1 MLKKRNIYISIFFI
15 SLFGLAIIQYQYLR
29 IGLNLAELQFNTKL
43 GNVSSDIAQ
52 GMESEN
58 QLTFLIGSALKE
70 DTSYFTYSID
80 SVQDASRYFLNDYIT
95 EKLVAKGIDT
105 DFTYILH
112 SKDSSFY
119 LQSPKKFEIDDNIKS
134 YPIELIGYLPKE
146 FEKKVVLELQFKN
159 LNSFFLS
166 KLNGLT
172 LPSILFILGIC
183 IAVIWVLRTY
193 YWQRN
198 VITTTNEFINNLTH
212 ELKTPVF
219 SIGLA
224 TKILEETALNNQKP
238 ILGLIRQQVKRL
250 SVHIDKV
257 LELGNLES
265 STNVLKLE
273 IIDFRPYLLKL
284 CEEFTTLIEIEEI
297 QFIYELQ
304 QQKYR
309 IKAEVFHLENTINNI
324 LDNAKK
330 YSVRP
335 IIKLNAFCLNN
346 QLYIEIIDNGKG
358 VSEEDKKKIFLK
370 YYRVADTDVQS
381 VKGYGLGLSYVKKV
395 IEKHKGKV
403 LIESEKGIG
412 SKISVILPLYNEKAE
427 K

>member
-1 MLKKRNIYISIFFI
+1 MLKKRNIYIAIFFI
-15 SLFGLAIIQYQYLR
+15 SIIGLAVIQYQYLR
-29 IGLNLAELQFNTKL
+29 IGLNLAKLQFNSKL

-52 GMESEN
+52 GLEPEN
-58 QLTFLIGSALKE
+58 QLTFLIASALKE
-70 DTSYFTYSID
+70 DTTYFTNSID

-95 EKLVAKGIDT
+95 EKLVNNGIDT
-105 DFTYILH
+105 DFTYTLH

-119 LQSPKKFEIDDNIKS
+119 LQSPKIFEVDDTIES

-183 IAVIWVLRTY
+183 IAVIWVLKTY
-193 YWQRN
+193 YWQRK

-224 TKILEETALNNQKP
+224 TKILEESALNEQKP
-238 ILGLIRQQVKRL
+238 ILGMIRQQVKRL
-250 SVHIDKV
+250 TVHIDKV

-265 STNVLKLE
+265 SNNVLKLE
-273 IIDFRPYLLKL
+273 KIDFRPYLLKL
-284 CEEFTTLIEIEEI
+284 CEEFATLIAIEEV
-297 QFIYELQ
+297 QFTYTLQ
-304 QQKYR
+304 QGYFL
-309 IKAEVFHLENTINNI
+309 IKAEVFHLENSINNI

-330 YSVRP
+330 YSVQP
-335 IIKLNAFCLNN
+335 IITLNAYSLKN
-346 QLYIEIIDNGKG
+346 QFIIEISDNGKG
-358 VSEEDKKKIFLK
+358 ISDEEKKKIFLK
-370 YYRVADTDVQS
+370 YYRVNDKEVQT

-403 LIESEKGIG
+403 LMESEKGKG
-412 SKISVILPLYNEKAE
+412 TKISLIIPLGNE
-427 K
+427 

>member
-1 MLKKRNIYISIFFI
+1 MFKKRNIYIAIFFV
-15 SLFGLAIIQYQYLR
+15 SLIGLAVIQYQYLR
-29 IGLNLAELQFNTKL
+29 IGLNLAKLQFNTKL
-43 GNVSSDIAQ
+43 GNVSSDIAK
-52 GMESEN
+52 GLETEN
-58 QLTFLIGSALKE
+58 QLTFLIGNALKE
-70 DTSYFTYSID
+70 DTSYFTNRID
-80 SVQDASRYFLNDYIT
+80 SVQEASRYFLNDYIT
-95 EKLVAKGIDT
+95 EKLVTNGIDT
-105 DFTYILH
+105 DFTYTLH

-119 LQSPKKFEIDDNIKS
+119 LQSPKRFEINDNVES
-134 YPIELIGYLPKE
+134 YPIELIGYLPRE

-224 TKILEETALNNQKP
+224 TKILEESALNEQKP
-238 ILGLIRQQVKRL
+238 ILGMIRQQVKRL
-250 SVHIDKV
+250 TVHIDKV

-265 STNVLKLE
+265 SNNVLKLE

-284 CEEFTTLIEIEEI
+284 CEEFTTLVAIEEV
-297 QFIYELQ
+297 QFIYDLQ
-304 QQKYR
+304 QENFR

-330 YSVRP
+330 YSARP
-335 IIKLNAFCLNN
+335 IIKLKAYSLNN
-346 QLYIEIIDNGKG
+346 QFIIEIIDNGKG
-358 VSEEDKKKIFLK
+358 ISEEEKKKIFLK
-370 YYRVADTDVQS
+370 YYRVTDTEVQS

-403 LIESEKGIG
+403 LIESEKGKG
-412 SKISVILPLYNEKAE
+412 SKVSLKIPLYNE
-427 K
+427 

>member
-1 MLKKRNIYISIFFI
+1 MLKKRNIYIAIFFI
-15 SLFGLAIIQYQYLR
+15 SIIGLAVIQYQYLR
-29 IGLNLAELQFNTKL
+29 IGLNLAKLQFNSKL

-52 GMESEN
+52 GLEPEN
-58 QLTFLIGSALKE
+58 QLTFLIASALKE
-70 DTSYFTYSID
+70 DTTYFTNSID

-95 EKLVAKGIDT
+95 EKLVNNGIDT
-105 DFTYILH
+105 DFTYTLH

-119 LQSPKKFEIDDNIKS
+119 LQSPKIFEVDDNIES

-183 IAVIWVLRTY
+183 IAVIWVLKTY
-193 YWQRN
+193 YWQRK

-224 TKILEETALNNQKP
+224 TKILEESALNEQKP
-238 ILGLIRQQVKRL
+238 ILGMIRQQVKRL
-250 SVHIDKV
+250 TVHIDKV

-265 STNVLKLE
+265 SNNVLKLE
-273 IIDFRPYLLKL
+273 KIDFRPYLLKL
-284 CEEFTTLIEIEEI
+284 CEEFATLIAIEEV
-297 QFIYELQ
+297 QFTYTLQ
-304 QQKYR
+304 QGCFL
-309 IKAEVFHLENTINNI
+309 IKAEVFHLENSINNI

-330 YSVRP
+330 YSVQP
-335 IIKLNAFCLNN
+335 IITLNAYSLKN
-346 QLYIEIIDNGKG
+346 QFIIEISDNGKG
-358 VSEEDKKKIFLK
+358 ISEEEKKKIFLK
-370 YYRVADTDVQS
+370 YYRVNDKEVQT

-403 LIESEKGIG
+403 LMESEKGKG
-412 SKISVILPLYNEKAE
+412 TKISLIIPLGNE
-427 K
+427 

>member
-1 MLKKRNIYISIFFI
+1 MLKKRNIYIAIFI
-15 SLFGLAIIQYQYLR
+15 VSLIGLAVIQYQYLR
-29 IGLNLAELQFNTKL
+29 IGLNLAKLQFNTKL
-43 GNVSSDIAQ
+43 GKVSNDIAQ
-52 GMESEN
+52 GLEAAN
-58 QLTFLIGSALKE
+58 QLTFLIRSAVKE
-70 DTSYFTYSID
+70 DTTYFTSSID
-80 SVQDASRYFLNDYIT
+80 SVQDASRYFLNDYII
-95 EKLVAKGIDT
+95 EKLVNNGIET
-105 DFTYILH
+105 DFTYTLH

-119 LQSPKKFEIDDNIKS
+119 LQSPKRFEVNDKIES

-146 FEKKVVLELQFKN
+146 LEKKVILELKFKN
-159 LNSFFLS
+159 LNNFFLS

-183 IAVIWVLRTY
+183 IAIIWVLKTY

-224 TKILEETALNNQKP
+224 TKILEESALNEQKP
-238 ILGLIRQQVKRL
+238 ILGMIRQQVKRL
-250 SVHIDKV
+250 TVHIDKV

-265 STNVLKLE
+265 SNNVLKLDK
-273 IIDFRPYLLKL
+273 IDFRPYLLKL
-284 CEEFTTLIEIEEI
+284 CEEFSKLMEIEEVK
-297 QFIYELQ
+297 FSYDLQ
-304 QQKYR
+304 QGG
-309 IKAEVFHLENTINNI
+309 IMLNAEVFHLENSINNI

-330 YSVRP
+330 YSVQP
-335 IIKLNAFCLNN
+335 IIKLKGYSLNN
-346 QLYIEIIDNGKG
+346 QFFIEITDNGIG

-370 YYRVADTDVQS
+370 YYRVNDKEVQS

-403 LIESEKGIG
+403 IMESEKGKG
-412 SKISVILPLYNEKAE
+412 TKISLILPLCNE
-427 K
+427 

>member
-1 MLKKRNIYISIFFI
+1 MFKKRNIYIAIFFI
-15 SLFGLAIIQYQYLR
+15 SIIGLAVIQYQYLR
-29 IGLNLAELQFNTKL
+29 IGLNLAKLQFNSKL

-52 GMESEN
+52 GLEPEN
-58 QLTFLIGSALKE
+58 QLTFLIASALKE
-70 DTSYFTYSID
+70 DTTYFTNSID

-95 EKLVAKGIDT
+95 EKLVNNGIDT
-105 DFTYILH
+105 DFTYTLH

-119 LQSPKKFEIDDNIKS
+119 LQSPKIFEVDDNIES

-172 LPSILFILGIC
+172 MPSILFILGIC
-183 IAVIWVLRTY
+183 IAVIWVLKTY
-193 YWQRN
+193 YWQRK

-224 TKILEETALNNQKP
+224 TKILEESALNEQKP
-238 ILGLIRQQVKRL
+238 ILGMIRQQVKRL
-250 SVHIDKV
+250 TVHIDKV

-265 STNVLKLE
+265 SNNVLKLE
-273 IIDFRPYLLKL
+273 KIDFRPYLLKL
-284 CEEFTTLIEIEEI
+284 CEEFATLIAIEEV
-297 QFIYELQ
+297 QFTYTLQ
-304 QQKYR
+304 QGCFI
-309 IKAEVFHLENTINNI
+309 IKAEVFHLENSINNI

-330 YSVRP
+330 YSVQP
-335 IIKLNAFCLNN
+335 IITLNAYSLKN
-346 QLYIEIIDNGKG
+346 QFIIEISDNGKG
-358 VSEEDKKKIFLK
+358 ISEEEKKKIFLK
-370 YYRVADTDVQS
+370 YYRVNDKEVQT

-403 LIESEKGIG
+403 LMESEKGKG
-412 SKISVILPLYNEKAE
+412 TKISLIIPLGNE
-427 K
+427 

>member
-1 MLKKRNIYISIFFI
+1 MLKKRNIYIAIFFV
-15 SLFGLAIIQYQYLR
+15 SLIGLAVIQYQYLR
-29 IGLNLAELQFNTKL
+29 IGLNLAKLQFNAKL

-52 GMESEN
+52 GLEAEN

-70 DTSYFTYSID
+70 DTTYFTNSID

-95 EKLVAKGIDT
+95 EKLVNNGIDT
-105 DFTYILH
+105 DFTYTLH

-119 LQSPKKFEIDDNIKS
+119 LQSPKRFELDDNIES

-183 IAVIWVLRTY
+183 IAVIWVLKTY

-224 TKILEETALNNQKP
+224 TKILEESALKDQKP
-238 ILGLIRQQVKRL
+238 ILSMIRQQVKRL

-265 STNVLKLE
+265 SNNVLKLE
-273 IIDFRPYLLKL
+273 KIDFRPYLLKL
-284 CEEFTTLIEIEEI
+284 CEEFATLVEIEEVH
-297 QFIYELQ
+297 FTYTLQ
-304 QQKYR
+304 QGCF
-309 IKAEVFHLENTINNI
+309 IINAEEFHLENSINNI

-330 YSVRP
+330 YSVQP
-335 IIKLNAFCLNN
+335 IITLNAYSFKN
-346 QLYIEIIDNGKG
+346 QFIIEISDNGKG
-358 VSEEDKKKIFLK
+358 VSEEEKKKIFLK
-370 YYRVADTDVQS
+370 YYRVNDKEVQT

-403 LIESEKGIG
+403 LMESKKGKG
-412 SKISVILPLYNEKAE
+412 TKISLIIPLGNE
-427 K
+427 

>member
-1 MLKKRNIYISIFFI
+1 MLKKRNIYIAIFFV
-15 SLFGLAIIQYQYLR
+15 SLIGLAVIQYQYLR
-29 IGLNLAELQFNTKL
+29 IGLNLAKLQFNSKL

-52 GMESEN
+52 GLEPEN
-58 QLTFLIGSALKE
+58 QLTFLIASALKE
-70 DTSYFTYSID
+70 DTTYFTNSID

-95 EKLVAKGIDT
+95 EKLVNNGIDT
-105 DFTYILH
+105 DFTYTLH

-119 LQSPKKFEIDDNIKS
+119 LQSPKIFEVDDTIES

-183 IAVIWVLRTY
+183 IAVIWVLKTY
-193 YWQRN
+193 YWQRK

-224 TKILEETALNNQKP
+224 TKILEESALNEQKP
-238 ILGLIRQQVKRL
+238 ILGMIRQQVKRL
-250 SVHIDKV
+250 TVHIDKV

-265 STNVLKLE
+265 SNNVLKLE
-273 IIDFRPYLLKL
+273 KIDFRPYLLKL
-284 CEEFTTLIEIEEI
+284 CEEFATLIAIEEV
-297 QFIYELQ
+297 QFTYTLQ
-304 QQKYR
+304 QGYFL
-309 IKAEVFHLENTINNI
+309 IKAEVFHLENSINNI

-330 YSVRP
+330 YSVQP
-335 IIKLNAFCLNN
+335 IITLNAYSLKN
-346 QLYIEIIDNGKG
+346 QFIIEISDNGKG
-358 VSEEDKKKIFLK
+358 ISDEEKKKIFLK
-370 YYRVADTDVQS
+370 YYRVNDKEVQT

-403 LIESEKGIG
+403 LMESEKGKG
-412 SKISVILPLYNEKAE
+412 TKIYLIIPLGNE
-427 K
+427 

>member
-1 MLKKRNIYISIFFI
+1 MLKKRNIYIAIFFI
-15 SLFGLAIIQYQYLR
+15 SIIGLAVIQYQYLR
-29 IGLNLAELQFNTKL
+29 IGLNLAKLQFNAKL

-52 GMESEN
+52 GLEAEN

-70 DTSYFTYSID
+70 DTTYFTNSID

-95 EKLVAKGIDT
+95 EKLVNNGIDT
-105 DFTYILH
+105 DFTYTLH

-119 LQSPKKFEIDDNIKS
+119 LQSPKRFELDDNIES

-183 IAVIWVLRTY
+183 IAVIWVLKTY
-193 YWQRN
+193 YWQRK

-224 TKILEETALNNQKP
+224 TKILEESALNEQKP
-238 ILGLIRQQVKRL
+238 ILGMIRQQVKRL
-250 SVHIDKV
+250 TVHIDKV

-265 STNVLKLE
+265 SNNVLKLE
-273 IIDFRPYLLKL
+273 KIDFRPYLLKL
-284 CEEFTTLIEIEEI
+284 CEEFATLIAIEEV
-297 QFIYELQ
+297 QFTYTLQ
-304 QQKYR
+304 QGYFL
-309 IKAEVFHLENTINNI
+309 IKAEVFHLENSINNI

-330 YSVRP
+330 YSVQP
-335 IIKLNAFCLNN
+335 IITLNAYSLKN
-346 QLYIEIIDNGKG
+346 QFIIEISDNGKG
-358 VSEEDKKKIFLK
+358 ISDEEKKKIFLK
-370 YYRVADTDVQS
+370 YYRVNDKEVQT

-403 LIESEKGIG
+403 LMESKKGKG
-412 SKISVILPLYNEKAE
+412 TKISLIIPLGNE
-427 K
+427 

>member
-1 MLKKRNIYISIFFI
+1 MLKKRNIYIAIFFI
-15 SLFGLAIIQYQYLR
+15 SIIGLAVIQYQYLR
-29 IGLNLAELQFNTKL
+29 IGLNLAKLQFNSKL

-52 GMESEN
+52 GLEPEN
-58 QLTFLIGSALKE
+58 QLTFLIASALKE
-70 DTSYFTYSID
+70 DTTYFTNSID

-95 EKLVAKGIDT
+95 EKLVNNGIDT
-105 DFTYILH
+105 DFTYTLH

-119 LQSPKKFEIDDNIKS
+119 LQSPKIFEVDDNKES

-183 IAVIWVLRTY
+183 IAVIWVLKTY
-193 YWQRN
+193 YWQRK

-224 TKILEETALNNQKP
+224 TKILEESALNEQKP
-238 ILGLIRQQVKRL
+238 ILGMIRQQVKRL
-250 SVHIDKV
+250 TVHIDKV

-265 STNVLKLE
+265 SNNVLKLE
-273 IIDFRPYLLKL
+273 KIDFRPYLLKL
-284 CEEFTTLIEIEEI
+284 CEEFATLIAIEEV
-297 QFIYELQ
+297 QFTYTLQ
-304 QQKYR
+304 QGCFL
-309 IKAEVFHLENTINNI
+309 IKAEVFHLENSINNI

-330 YSVRP
+330 YSLQP
-335 IIKLNAFCLNN
+335 IITLNAYSLKN
-346 QLYIEIIDNGKG
+346 QFIIEISDNGKG
-358 VSEEDKKKIFLK
+358 ISEEEKKKIFLK
-370 YYRVADTDVQS
+370 YYRVNDKEVQT

-403 LIESEKGIG
+403 LMESEKGKG
-412 SKISVILPLYNEKAE
+412 TKISLIIPLGNE
-427 K
+427 

>member
-1 MLKKRNIYISIFFI
+1 MFKKRNIYIAIFFI
-15 SLFGLAIIQYQYLR
+15 SIIGLAVIQYQYLR
-29 IGLNLAELQFNTKL
+29 IGLNLAKLQFNSKL

-52 GMESEN
+52 GLEPQN
-58 QLTFLIGSALKE
+58 QLTFLIASALKE
-70 DTSYFTYSID
+70 DTTYFTNSID

-95 EKLVAKGIDT
+95 EKLVNNGIDT
-105 DFTYILH
+105 DFTYTLH

-119 LQSPKKFEIDDNIKS
+119 LQSPKIFEVDDNIES

-183 IAVIWVLRTY
+183 IAVIWVLKTY
-193 YWQRN
+193 YWQRK

-224 TKILEETALNNQKP
+224 TKILEESALNEQKP
-238 ILGLIRQQVKRL
+238 ILGMIRQQVKRL
-250 SVHIDKV
+250 TVHIDKV

-265 STNVLKLE
+265 SNNVLKLE
-273 IIDFRPYLLKL
+273 KIDFRPYLLKL
-284 CEEFTTLIEIEEI
+284 CEEFATLIAIEEV
-297 QFIYELQ
+297 QFTYTLQ
-304 QQKYR
+304 PGCFL
-309 IKAEVFHLENTINNI
+309 IKAEVFHLENSINNI

-330 YSVRP
+330 YSVQP
-335 IIKLNAFCLNN
+335 IITLNAYSLKN
-346 QLYIEIIDNGKG
+346 QFIIEISDNGKG
-358 VSEEDKKKIFLK
+358 ISEEEKKKIFLK
-370 YYRVADTDVQS
+370 YYRVNDKEVQT

-403 LIESEKGIG
+403 LMESEKGKG
-412 SKISVILPLYNEKAE
+412 TKISLIIPLGNE
-427 K
+427 

>member
-1 MLKKRNIYISIFFI
+1 MLKKRNIYIAIFI
-15 SLFGLAIIQYQYLR
+15 VSLIGLAVIQYQYLR
-29 IGLNLAELQFNTKL
+29 IGLNLAKLQFNAKL

-52 GMESEN
+52 GLEAEN

-70 DTSYFTYSID
+70 DTTYFTNSID
-80 SVQDASRYFLNDYIT
+80 SVQDASRYFLNDYII
-95 EKLVAKGIDT
+95 EKLVNNGIDT
-105 DFTYILH
+105 DFTYTLH

-119 LQSPKKFEIDDNIKS
+119 LQSPKRFELDDNIES

-183 IAVIWVLRTY
+183 IAVIWVLKTY

-224 TKILEETALNNQKP
+224 TKILEESALKDQKP
-238 ILGLIRQQVKRL
+238 ILSMIRQQVKRL

-265 STNVLKLE
+265 SNNVLKLE
-273 IIDFRPYLLKL
+273 KIDFRPYLLKL
-284 CEEFTTLIEIEEI
+284 CEEFATLVEIEEVH
-297 QFIYELQ
+297 FTYTLQ
-304 QQKYR
+304 QGCF
-309 IKAEVFHLENTINNI
+309 IINAEEFHLENSINNI

-330 YSVRP
+330 YSVQP
-335 IIKLNAFCLNN
+335 IITLNAYSFKN
-346 QLYIEIIDNGKG
+346 QFIIEISDNGKG
-358 VSEEDKKKIFLK
+358 VSEEEKKKIFLK
-370 YYRVADTDVQS
+370 YYRVNDKEVQT

-403 LIESEKGIG
+403 LMESKKGKG
-412 SKISVILPLYNEKAE
+412 TKISLIIPLGNE
-427 K
+427 

>member
-1 MLKKRNIYISIFFI
+1 MLKKRNIYIAIFFI
-15 SLFGLAIIQYQYLR
+15 SIIGLAVIQYQYLR
-29 IGLNLAELQFNTKL
+29 IGLNLAKLQFNSKL

-52 GMESEN
+52 GLEPEN
-58 QLTFLIGSALKE
+58 QLTFLIASALKE
-70 DTSYFTYSID
+70 DTTYFTNSID

-95 EKLVAKGIDT
+95 EKLVNNGIDT
-105 DFTYILH
+105 DFTYTLH

-119 LQSPKKFEIDDNIKS
+119 LQSPKIFEVDDTIES

-183 IAVIWVLRTY
+183 IAVIWVLKTY
-193 YWQRN
+193 YWQRK

-224 TKILEETALNNQKP
+224 TKILEESALNEQKP
-238 ILGLIRQQVKRL
+238 ILGMIRQQVKRL
-250 SVHIDKV
+250 TVHIDKV

-265 STNVLKLE
+265 SNNVLKLE
-273 IIDFRPYLLKL
+273 KIDFRPYLLKL
-284 CEEFTTLIEIEEI
+284 CEEFATLIAIEEV
-297 QFIYELQ
+297 QFTYTLQ
-304 QQKYR
+304 QGCFL
-309 IKAEVFHLENTINNI
+309 IKAEVFHLENSINNI

-330 YSVRP
+330 YSVQP
-335 IIKLNAFCLNN
+335 VITLNAYSLKN
-346 QLYIEIIDNGKG
+346 QFIIEISDNGKG
-358 VSEEDKKKIFLK
+358 ISDEEKKKIFLK
-370 YYRVADTDVQS
+370 YYRVNDKEVQT

-403 LIESEKGIG
+403 LMESEKGKG
-412 SKISVILPLYNEKAE
+412 TKISLIIPLGNE
-427 K
+427 

>member
-1 MLKKRNIYISIFFI
+1 MLKKRNIYIAIFFV
-15 SLFGLAIIQYQYLR
+15 SLIGLAVIQYQYLR
-29 IGLNLAELQFNTKL
+29 IGLNLAKLQFNAKL

-52 GMESEN
+52 GLEAEN

-70 DTSYFTYSID
+70 DTTYFTNSID

-95 EKLVAKGIDT
+95 EKLVNNGIDT
-105 DFTYILH
+105 DFTYTLH

-119 LQSPKKFEIDDNIKS
+119 LQSPKRFDLDDNIES

-183 IAVIWVLRTY
+183 IAVIWVLKTY

-224 TKILEETALNNQKP
+224 TKILEESALKDQKP
-238 ILGLIRQQVKRL
+238 ILSMIRQQVKRL

-265 STNVLKLE
+265 SNNVLKLE
-273 IIDFRPYLLKL
+273 KIDFRPYLLKL
-284 CEEFTTLIEIEEI
+284 CEEFATLVEIEEVH
-297 QFIYELQ
+297 FTYTLQ
-304 QQKYR
+304 QGCF
-309 IKAEVFHLENTINNI
+309 IINAEEFHLENSINNI

-330 YSVRP
+330 YSVQP
-335 IIKLNAFCLNN
+335 IITLNAYSFKN
-346 QLYIEIIDNGKG
+346 QFIIEISDNGKG
-358 VSEEDKKKIFLK
+358 VSEEEKKKIFLK
-370 YYRVADTDVQS
+370 YYRVNDKEVQT

-403 LIESEKGIG
+403 LMESKKGKG
-412 SKISVILPLYNEKAE
+412 TKISLIIPLGNE
-427 K
+427 

>member
-1 MLKKRNIYISIFFI
+1 MLKKRNIYIAIFFI
-15 SLFGLAIIQYQYLR
+15 SIIGLAVIQYQYLR
-29 IGLNLAELQFNTKL
+29 IGLNLAKLQFNSKL

-52 GMESEN
+52 GLEPEN
-58 QLTFLIGSALKE
+58 QLTFLIASALKE
-70 DTSYFTYSID
+70 DTTYFTNSID

-95 EKLVAKGIDT
+95 EKLVNNGIDT
-105 DFTYILH
+105 DFTYTLH

-119 LQSPKKFEIDDNIKS
+119 LQSPKIFEVDDNKES

-183 IAVIWVLRTY
+183 IAVIWVLKTY
-193 YWQRN
+193 YWQRK

-224 TKILEETALNNQKP
+224 TKILEESALNEQKP
-238 ILGLIRQQVKRL
+238 ILGMIRQQVKRL
-250 SVHIDKV
+250 TVHIDKV

-265 STNVLKLE
+265 SNNVLKLE
-273 IIDFRPYLLKL
+273 KIDFRPYLLKL
-284 CEEFTTLIEIEEI
+284 CEEFATLIAIEEV
-297 QFIYELQ
+297 QFTYTLQ
-304 QQKYR
+304 QGCFL
-309 IKAEVFHLENTINNI
+309 IKAEVFHLENSINNI

-330 YSVRP
+330 YSVQP
-335 IIKLNAFCLNN
+335 IITLNAYSLKN
-346 QLYIEIIDNGKG
+346 QFIIEISDNGKG
-358 VSEEDKKKIFLK
+358 ISEEEKKKIFLK
-370 YYRVADTDVQS
+370 YYRVNDKEVQT

-403 LIESEKGIG
+403 LMESEKGKG
-412 SKISVILPLYNEKAE
+412 TKISLIIPLGNE
-427 K
+427 

>member
-1 MLKKRNIYISIFFI
+1 MLKKRNIYIAIFFI
-15 SLFGLAIIQYQYLR
+15 SIIGLAVIQYQYLR
-29 IGLNLAELQFNTKL
+29 IGLNLAKLQFNSKL

-52 GMESEN
+52 GLEPQN
-58 QLTFLIGSALKE
+58 QLTFLIASALKE
-70 DTSYFTYSID
+70 DTTYFTNSID

-95 EKLVAKGIDT
+95 EKLVNNGIDT
-105 DFTYILH
+105 DFTYTLH

-119 LQSPKKFEIDDNIKS
+119 LQSPKIFEVDDNIES

-183 IAVIWVLRTY
+183 IAVIWVLKTY
-193 YWQRN
+193 YWQRK

-224 TKILEETALNNQKP
+224 TKILEESALNEQKP
-238 ILGLIRQQVKRL
+238 ILGMIRQQVKRL
-250 SVHIDKV
+250 TVHIDKV

-265 STNVLKLE
+265 SNNVLKLE
-273 IIDFRPYLLKL
+273 KIDFRPYLLKL
-284 CEEFTTLIEIEEI
+284 CEEFATLIAIEEV
-297 QFIYELQ
+297 QFTYTLQ
-304 QQKYR
+304 QGCFL
-309 IKAEVFHLENTINNI
+309 IKAEVFHLENSINNI

-330 YSVRP
+330 YSVQP
-335 IIKLNAFCLNN
+335 IITLNAYSLKN
-346 QLYIEIIDNGKG
+346 QFIIEISDNGKG
-358 VSEEDKKKIFLK
+358 ISEEEKKKIFLK
-370 YYRVADTDVQS
+370 YYRVNDKEVQT

-403 LIESEKGIG
+403 LMESEKGKG
-412 SKISVILPLYNEKAE
+412 TKISLIIPLGNE
-427 K
+427 

>member
-1 MLKKRNIYISIFFI
+1 MLKKRNIYIAIFFI
-15 SLFGLAIIQYQYLR
+15 SIIGLAVIQYQYLR
-29 IGLNLAELQFNTKL
+29 IGLNLAKLQFNSKL

-52 GMESEN
+52 GLEPEN
-58 QLTFLIGSALKE
+58 QLTFLIASALKE
-70 DTSYFTYSID
+70 DTTYFTNSID

-95 EKLVAKGIDT
+95 EKLVNNGIDT
-105 DFTYILH
+105 DFTYTLH

-119 LQSPKKFEIDDNIKS
+119 LQSPKIFEVDDTIES

-183 IAVIWVLRTY
+183 IAVIWVLKTY
-193 YWQRN
+193 YWQRK

-224 TKILEETALNNQKP
+224 TKILEESALNEQKP
-238 ILGLIRQQVKRL
+238 ILGMIRQQVKRL
-250 SVHIDKV
+250 TVHIDKV

-265 STNVLKLE
+265 SNNVLKLE
-273 IIDFRPYLLKL
+273 KIDFRPYLLKL
-284 CEEFTTLIEIEEI
+284 CEEFATLIAIEEV
-297 QFIYELQ
+297 QFTYTLQ
-304 QQKYR
+304 QGCFL
-309 IKAEVFHLENTINNI
+309 IKAEVFHLENSINNI

-330 YSVRP
+330 YSVQP
-335 IIKLNAFCLNN
+335 IITLNAYSLKN
-346 QLYIEIIDNGKG
+346 QFIIEISDNGKG
-358 VSEEDKKKIFLK
+358 ISDEEKKKIFLK
-370 YYRVADTDVQS
+370 YYRVNDKEVQT

-403 LIESEKGIG
+403 LMESEKGKG
-412 SKISVILPLYNEKAE
+412 TKISLIIPLGNE
-427 K
+427 

>member
-1 MLKKRNIYISIFFI
+1 MLKKRNIYIAIFFI
-15 SLFGLAIIQYQYLR
+15 SIIGLAVIQYQYLR
-29 IGLNLAELQFNTKL
+29 IGLNLAKLQFNSKL

-52 GMESEN
+52 GLEPEN
-58 QLTFLIGSALKE
+58 QLTFLIASALKE
-70 DTSYFTYSID
+70 DTTYFTNSID

-95 EKLVAKGIDT
+95 EKLVNNGIVT
-105 DFTYILH
+105 DFTYTLH

-119 LQSPKKFEIDDNIKS
+119 LQSPKIFEVDDTIES

-183 IAVIWVLRTY
+183 IAVIWVLKTY
-193 YWQRN
+193 YWQRK

-224 TKILEETALNNQKP
+224 TKILEESALNEQKP
-238 ILGLIRQQVKRL
+238 ILGMIRQQVKRL
-250 SVHIDKV
+250 TVHIDKV

-265 STNVLKLE
+265 SNNVLKLE
-273 IIDFRPYLLKL
+273 KIDFRPYLLKL
-284 CEEFTTLIEIEEI
+284 CEEFATLIAIEEV
-297 QFIYELQ
+297 QFTYTLQ
-304 QQKYR
+304 QGCFL
-309 IKAEVFHLENTINNI
+309 IKAEVFHLENSINNI

-330 YSVRP
+330 YSLQP
-335 IIKLNAFCLNN
+335 IITLNAYSLKN
-346 QLYIEIIDNGKG
+346 QFIIEISDNGKG
-358 VSEEDKKKIFLK
+358 ISEEEKKKIFLK
-370 YYRVADTDVQS
+370 YYRVNDKEVQT

-403 LIESEKGIG
+403 LMESEKGKG
-412 SKISVILPLYNEKAE
+412 TKISLIIPLGNE
-427 K
+427 

>member
-1 MLKKRNIYISIFFI
+1 MFKKRNIYIAIFFI
-15 SLFGLAIIQYQYLR
+15 SIIGLAVIQYQYLR
-29 IGLNLAELQFNTKL
+29 IGLNLAKLQFNSKL

-52 GMESEN
+52 GLEPEN
-58 QLTFLIGSALKE
+58 QLTFLIASALKE
-70 DTSYFTYSID
+70 DTTYFTNSID

-95 EKLVAKGIDT
+95 EKLVNNGIDT
-105 DFTYILH
+105 DFTYTLH

-119 LQSPKKFEIDDNIKS
+119 LQSPKIFEVDDNIES

-183 IAVIWVLRTY
+183 IAVIWVLKTY
-193 YWQRN
+193 YWQRK

-224 TKILEETALNNQKP
+224 TKILEESALNEQKP
-238 ILGLIRQQVKRL
+238 ILGMIRQQVKRL
-250 SVHIDKV
+250 TVHIDKV

-265 STNVLKLE
+265 SNNVLKLE
-273 IIDFRPYLLKL
+273 KIDFRPYLLKL
-284 CEEFTTLIEIEEI
+284 CEEFATLIAIEEV
-297 QFIYELQ
+297 QFTYTLQ
-304 QQKYR
+304 QGCFL
-309 IKAEVFHLENTINNI
+309 IKAEVFHLENSINNI

-330 YSVRP
+330 YSLQP
-335 IIKLNAFCLNN
+335 IITLNAYSLKN
-346 QLYIEIIDNGKG
+346 QFIIEISDNGKG
-358 VSEEDKKKIFLK
+358 ISEEEKKKIFLK
-370 YYRVADTDVQS
+370 YYRVNDKEVQT

-403 LIESEKGIG
+403 LMESEKGKG
-412 SKISVILPLYNEKAE
+412 TKISLIIPLGNE
-427 K
+427 

>member
-1 MLKKRNIYISIFFI
+1 MFKKRNIYIAIFFV
-15 SLFGLAIIQYQYLR
+15 SLIGLAVIQYQYLR
-29 IGLNLAELQFNTKL
+29 IGLNLAKLQFNTKL
-43 GNVSSDIAQ
+43 GNVSSDIAK
-52 GMESEN
+52 GLETEN
-58 QLTFLIGSALKE
+58 QLTFLIGNALKE
-70 DTSYFTYSID
+70 DTSYFTNRID
-80 SVQDASRYFLNDYIT
+80 SVQEASRYFLNDYIT
-95 EKLVAKGIDT
+95 EKLVTNGIDT
-105 DFTYILH
+105 DFTYTLH

-119 LQSPKKFEIDDNIKS
+119 LQSPKRFEINDNVES
-134 YPIELIGYLPKE
+134 YPIELIGYLPRE

-224 TKILEETALNNQKP
+224 TKILEESALNEQKP
-238 ILGLIRQQVKRL
+238 ILGMIRQQVKRL
-250 SVHIDKV
+250 TVHIDKV

-265 STNVLKLE
+265 SNNVLKLE
-273 IIDFRPYLLKL
+273 IIDFRPYLFKL
-284 CEEFTTLIEIEEI
+284 CEEFATLVAIEEV
-297 QFIYELQ
+297 QFIYDLQ
-304 QQKYR
+304 QENFR

-330 YSVRP
+330 YSARP
-335 IIKLNAFCLNN
+335 IIKLKAYSLNN
-346 QLYIEIIDNGKG
+346 QFIIEIIDNGKG
-358 VSEEDKKKIFLK
+358 ISEEEKKKIFLK
-370 YYRVADTDVQS
+370 YYRVTDTEVQS

-403 LIESEKGIG
+403 LIESEKGKG
-412 SKISVILPLYNEKAE
+412 SKVSLKIPLYNE
-427 K
+427 

>member
-1 MLKKRNIYISIFFI
+1 MLKKRNIYIAIFFI
-15 SLFGLAIIQYQYLR
+15 SIIGLAVIQYQYLR
-29 IGLNLAELQFNTKL
+29 IGLNLAKLQFNAKL

-52 GMESEN
+52 GLEAEN

-70 DTSYFTYSID
+70 DTTYFTNSID

-95 EKLVAKGIDT
+95 EKLVNNGIDT
-105 DFTYILH
+105 DFTYTLH

-119 LQSPKKFEIDDNIKS
+119 LQSPKRFELDDNIES

-183 IAVIWVLRTY
+183 IAVIWVLKTY
-193 YWQRN
+193 YWQRK

-224 TKILEETALNNQKP
+224 TKILEESALNEQKP
-238 ILGLIRQQVKRL
+238 ILGMIRQQVKRL
-250 SVHIDKV
+250 TVHIDKV

-265 STNVLKLE
+265 SNNVLKLE
-273 IIDFRPYLLKL
+273 KIDFRPYLLKL
-284 CEEFTTLIEIEEI
+284 CEEFATLIAIEEV
-297 QFIYELQ
+297 QFTYTLQ
-304 QQKYR
+304 QGYFL
-309 IKAEVFHLENTINNI
+309 IKAEVFHLENSINNI

-330 YSVRP
+330 YSVQP
-335 IIKLNAFCLNN
+335 IITLNAYSLKN
-346 QLYIEIIDNGKG
+346 QFIIEISDNGKG
-358 VSEEDKKKIFLK
+358 ISDEEKKKIFLK
-370 YYRVADTDVQS
+370 YYRVNDKEVQT

-403 LIESEKGIG
+403 LMESEKGKG
-412 SKISVILPLYNEKAE
+412 TKIYLIIPLGNE
-427 K
+427 

>member
-1 MLKKRNIYISIFFI
+1 MLKKRNIYIAIFFV
-15 SLFGLAIIQYQYLR
+15 SLIGLAVIQYQYLR
-29 IGLNLAELQFNTKL
+29 IGLNLAKLQFNAKL

-52 GMESEN
+52 GLEAEN

-70 DTSYFTYSID
+70 DTTYFTNSID

-95 EKLVAKGIDT
+95 EKLVNNGIDT
-105 DFTYILH
+105 DFTYTLH

-119 LQSPKKFEIDDNIKS
+119 LQSPKIFEVDDTIES

-183 IAVIWVLRTY
+183 IAVIWVLKTY

-224 TKILEETALNNQKP
+224 TKILEESALKDQKP
-238 ILGLIRQQVKRL
+238 ILSMIRQQVKRL

-265 STNVLKLE
+265 SNNVLKLE
-273 IIDFRPYLLKL
+273 KIDFRPYLLKL
-284 CEEFTTLIEIEEI
+284 CEEFATLVEIEEVH
-297 QFIYELQ
+297 FTYTLQ
-304 QQKYR
+304 QGCF
-309 IKAEVFHLENTINNI
+309 IINAEEFHLENSINNI

-330 YSVRP
+330 YSVQP
-335 IIKLNAFCLNN
+335 IITLNAYSFKN
-346 QLYIEIIDNGKG
+346 QFIIEISDNGKG
-358 VSEEDKKKIFLK
+358 VSEEEKKKIFLK
-370 YYRVADTDVQS
+370 YYRVNDKEVQT

-403 LIESEKGIG
+403 LMESKKGKG
-412 SKISVILPLYNEKAE
+412 TKISLIIPLGNE
-427 K
+427 

>member
-1 MLKKRNIYISIFFI
+1 MLKKRNIYIAIFFI
-15 SLFGLAIIQYQYLR
+15 SIIGLAVIQYQYLR
-29 IGLNLAELQFNTKL
+29 IGLNLAKLQFNSKL

-52 GMESEN
+52 GLEPEN
-58 QLTFLIGSALKE
+58 QLTFLIASALKE
-70 DTSYFTYSID
+70 DTTYFTNSID

-95 EKLVAKGIDT
+95 EKLVNNGIDT
-105 DFTYILH
+105 DFTYTLH

-119 LQSPKKFEIDDNIKS
+119 LQSPKIFEVDDNIES

-183 IAVIWVLRTY
+183 IAVIWVLKTY
-193 YWQRN
+193 YWQRK

-224 TKILEETALNNQKP
+224 TKILEESALNEQKP
-238 ILGLIRQQVKRL
+238 ILGMIRQQVKRL
-250 SVHIDKV
+250 TVHIDKV

-265 STNVLKLE
+265 SNNVLKLE
-273 IIDFRPYLLKL
+273 KIDFRPYLLKL
-284 CEEFTTLIEIEEI
+284 CEEFATLIAIEEV
-297 QFIYELQ
+297 QFTYTLQ
-304 QQKYR
+304 QGCFL
-309 IKAEVFHLENTINNI
+309 IKAEVFHLENSINNI

-330 YSVRP
+330 YSLQP
-335 IIKLNAFCLNN
+335 IITLNAYSLKN
-346 QLYIEIIDNGKG
+346 QFIIEISDNGKG
-358 VSEEDKKKIFLK
+358 ISEEEKKKIFLK
-370 YYRVADTDVQS
+370 YYRVNDKEVQT

-403 LIESEKGIG
+403 LMESEKGKG
-412 SKISVILPLYNEKAE
+412 TKISLIIPLGNE
-427 K
+427 

>member
-52 GMESEN
+52 GLESEN

-70 DTSYFTYSID
+70 DTSFFTYSID

-95 EKLVAKGIDT
+95 EKLVLKGIDT

-112 SKDSSFY
+112 SRDSSFY

-134 YPIELIGYLPKE
+134 YPIELVGYLPKE

-172 LPSILFILGIC
+172 LPSIFFILGIC

-297 QFIYELQ
+297 QFSYDLQ
-304 QQKYR
+304 LEFYR

-335 IIKLNAFCLNN
+335 IIKLKAFCLNN

-370 YYRVADTDVQS
+370 YYRVTHTDVQS
-381 VKGYGLGLSYVKKV
+381 VKGYGLGLSYVKNV
-395 IEKHKGKV
+395 VEKHKGKV

>member
-1 MLKKRNIYISIFFI
+1 MLKKRNIYIAIFFI
-15 SLFGLAIIQYQYLR
+15 SIIGLAVIQYQYLR
-29 IGLNLAELQFNTKL
+29 IGLNLAKLQFNSKL

-52 GMESEN
+52 GLEPEN
-58 QLTFLIGSALKE
+58 QLTFLIASALKE
-70 DTSYFTYSID
+70 DTTYFTNSID

-95 EKLVAKGIDT
+95 EKLVNNGIDT
-105 DFTYILH
+105 DFTYTLH

-119 LQSPKKFEIDDNIKS
+119 LQSPKIFEVDDNIES

-183 IAVIWVLRTY
+183 IAVIWVLKTY
-193 YWQRN
+193 YWQRK

-224 TKILEETALNNQKP
+224 TKILEESALNEQKP
-238 ILGLIRQQVKRL
+238 ILGMIRQQVKRL
-250 SVHIDKV
+250 TVHIDKV

-265 STNVLKLE
+265 SNNVLKLE
-273 IIDFRPYLLKL
+273 KIEFRPYLLKL
-284 CEEFTTLIEIEEI
+284 CEEFATLIAIEEV
-297 QFIYELQ
+297 QFTYTLQ
-304 QQKYR
+304 QGCFI
-309 IKAEVFHLENTINNI
+309 IKAEVFHLENSINNI

-330 YSVRP
+330 YSVQP
-335 IIKLNAFCLNN
+335 IITLNAYSLKN
-346 QLYIEIIDNGKG
+346 QFIIEISDNGKG
-358 VSEEDKKKIFLK
+358 ISEEEKKKIFLK
-370 YYRVADTDVQS
+370 YYRVNDKEVQT

-403 LIESEKGIG
+403 LMESEKGKG
-412 SKISVILPLYNEKAE
+412 TKISLIIPLGNE
-427 K
+427 

>member
-1 MLKKRNIYISIFFI
+1 MLKKRNIYIAIFFI
-15 SLFGLAIIQYQYLR
+15 SIIGLAVIQYQYLR
-29 IGLNLAELQFNTKL
+29 IGLNLAKLQFNSKL

-52 GMESEN
+52 GLEPEN
-58 QLTFLIGSALKE
+58 QLTFLIASALKE
-70 DTSYFTYSID
+70 DTTYFTNSID

-95 EKLVAKGIDT
+95 EKLVNNGIDT
-105 DFTYILH
+105 DFTYTLH

-119 LQSPKKFEIDDNIKS
+119 LQSPKIFEVDDNIES

-183 IAVIWVLRTY
+183 IAVIWVLKTY
-193 YWQRN
+193 YWQRK

-224 TKILEETALNNQKP
+224 TKILEESALNEQKP
-238 ILGLIRQQVKRL
+238 ILGMIRQQVKRL
-250 SVHIDKV
+250 TVHIDKV

-265 STNVLKLE
+265 SNNVLKLE
-273 IIDFRPYLLKL
+273 KIDFRPYLLKL
-284 CEEFTTLIEIEEI
+284 CEEFATLIAIEEV
-297 QFIYELQ
+297 QFTYTLQ
-304 QQKYR
+304 QGYFL
-309 IKAEVFHLENTINNI
+309 IKAEVFHLENSINNI

-330 YSVRP
+330 YSVQP
-335 IIKLNAFCLNN
+335 IITLNAYSLKN
-346 QLYIEIIDNGKG
+346 QFIIEISDNGKG
-358 VSEEDKKKIFLK
+358 ISEEEKKKIFLK
-370 YYRVADTDVQS
+370 YYRVNDKEVQT

-403 LIESEKGIG
+403 LMESEKGKG
-412 SKISVILPLYNEKAE
+412 TKISLIIPLGNE
-427 K
+427 

>member
-1 MLKKRNIYISIFFI
+1 MLKKRNIYIAIFFI
-15 SLFGLAIIQYQYLR
+15 SIIGLAVIQYQYLR
-29 IGLNLAELQFNTKL
+29 IGLNLAKLQFNSKL

-52 GMESEN
+52 GLEPEN
-58 QLTFLIGSALKE
+58 QLTFLIASALKE
-70 DTSYFTYSID
+70 DTTYFTNSID

-95 EKLVAKGIDT
+95 EKLVNNGIDT
-105 DFTYILH
+105 DFTYTLH

-119 LQSPKKFEIDDNIKS
+119 LQSPKIFEVDDNTES

-183 IAVIWVLRTY
+183 IAVIWVLKTY
-193 YWQRN
+193 YWQRK

-224 TKILEETALNNQKP
+224 TKILEESALNEQKP
-238 ILGLIRQQVKRL
+238 ILGMIRQQVKRL
-250 SVHIDKV
+250 TVHIDKV

-265 STNVLKLE
+265 SNNVLKLE
-273 IIDFRPYLLKL
+273 KIDFRPYLLKL
-284 CEEFTTLIEIEEI
+284 CEEFATLIAIEEV
-297 QFIYELQ
+297 QFTYTLQ
-304 QQKYR
+304 QGCYL
-309 IKAEVFHLENTINNI
+309 IKAEVFHLENSINNI

-330 YSVRP
+330 YSLQP
-335 IIKLNAFCLNN
+335 IITLNAYSLKN
-346 QLYIEIIDNGKG
+346 QFIIEISDNGKG
-358 VSEEDKKKIFLK
+358 ISEEEKKKIFLK
-370 YYRVADTDVQS
+370 YYRVNDKEVQT

-403 LIESEKGIG
+403 LIESEKGKG
-412 SKISVILPLYNEKAE
+412 SKVSLKIPLYNE
-427 K
+427 